1 MNTYIKVNRLMDSY
15 SGQFNMTLT
24 KIKVDYKTAVLLAN

>member
-1 MNTYIKVNRLMDSY
+1 MNTYTKVDRIIESY